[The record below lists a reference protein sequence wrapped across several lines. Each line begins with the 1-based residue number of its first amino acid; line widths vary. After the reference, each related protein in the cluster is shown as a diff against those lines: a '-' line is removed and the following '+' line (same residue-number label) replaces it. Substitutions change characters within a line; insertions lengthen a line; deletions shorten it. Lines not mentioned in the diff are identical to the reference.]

1 MIGFYKETR
10 EQSQDVVWE
19 KFGNAHPRH
28 FPSEVMRRMTPPPLP
43 QRARPRMIVVP
54 STADND
60 DQPSHPPQS
69 QPTKPT
75 LPARPTITPKPISPV
90 PTGGSAPSTSH
101 STGKDLTVKN
111 HARSQHI
118 SLLEESSAAIS
129 VAQRLHKFESQ
140 STPKLSLKATPPPK
154 PPLSTKP
161 TIPANKPTIQPTKT
175 ISTNTTTPT
184 TTTATTTPSP
194 SPPVAP
200 PRPKLK
206 QQLTGPETTLHRS
219 SDVYISPV
227 AAPLD
232 PAMDVPPPEPRI
244 RRRETKKPNK
254 DAEILSELRA
264 ICTDADPTKL
274 YRNMVKVGQG

>member
-1 MIGFYKETR
+1 M
-10 EQSQDVVWE
+10 Q
-19 KFGNAHPRH
+19 
-28 FPSEVMRRMTPPPLP
+28 
-43 QRARPRMIVVP
+43 
-54 STADND
+54 
-60 DQPSHPPQS
+60 
-69 QPTKPT
+69 KPT
-75 LPARPTITPKPISPV
+75 FFYF
-90 PTGGSAPSTSH
+90 
-101 STGKDLTVKN
+101 
-111 HARSQHI
+111 
-118 SLLEESSAAIS
+118 LLEGSPAAAIS

-140 STPKLSLKATPPPK
+140 STPKLSYKATPPPK

-161 TIPANKPTIQPTKT
+161 TIPANKPTIQPTQT
-175 ISTNTTTPT
+175 TSTNTTTT
-184 TTTATTTPSP
+184 ITTTPSP

-206 QQLTGPETTLHRS
+206 QQHTGPETTHHRS

-254 DAEILSELRA
+254 DAEILSELRT

>member
-1 MIGFYKETR
+1 MMINNHNLLLLLLSLNLPNPLYQRDLPSRK
-10 EQSQDVVWE
+10 
-19 KFGNAHPRH
+19 NLYHL
-28 FPSEVMRRMTPPPLP
+28 FPLVEVHLQHLSLLVRIGYHTLCK
-43 QRARPRMIVVP
+43 
-54 STADND
+54 
-60 DQPSHPPQS
+60 DQH
-69 QPTKPT
+69 
-75 LPARPTITPKPISPV
+75 V
-90 PTGGSAPSTSH
+90 
-101 STGKDLTVKN
+101 
-111 HARSQHI
+111 
-118 SLLEESSAAIS
+118 SLLEESPAAAIS

-140 STPKLSLKATPPPK
+140 STPKLSYKATPPPK

-161 TIPANKPTIQPTKT
+161 TIPANKPTIQPTQT
-175 ISTNTTTPT
+175 TSTNTTTTITPT
-184 TTTATTTPSP
+184 TTTTTPSP

-206 QQLTGPETTLHRS
+206 QQLTGPETTHHRS

-254 DAEILSELRA
+254 DAEILSELRT

-274 YRNMVKVGQG
+274 YRNMIKVGQG